1 MAEGAVVRVF
11 IFTTM
16 RYHATLKITPKLT
29 LKIIKS
35 K

>member
-29 LKIIKS
+29 PKTIKP